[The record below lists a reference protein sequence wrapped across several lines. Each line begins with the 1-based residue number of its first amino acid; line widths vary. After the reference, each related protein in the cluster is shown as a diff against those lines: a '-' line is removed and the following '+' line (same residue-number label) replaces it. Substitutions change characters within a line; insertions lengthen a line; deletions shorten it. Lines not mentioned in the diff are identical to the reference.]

1 MRLLVVGGA
10 GAVGTMTLP
19 HLAAQHAVTVLDPR
33 PPAPGPWSHRPGSAL
48 DMEAVADAARDA
60 DALVYMAMGP
70 VDGWGSPQNV
80 RSHFDISVTGAH
92 LALWAAASAGVRR
105 AVLTSSMSVYRD
117 PDRAPYPDE
126 SVPPDASDFYG
137 VTKRCAEVVA
147 SAAAAEWGMDIVVL
161 RLCLPTPD
169 DQYPLQN
176 RSENDRTIATSAR
189 DTARAILAALRY
201 QGAGFDA
208 FTISGDHRQRIAP
221 IDKARRLLG
230 WEPLDHSTDPEEDSH
245 DPAL

>member
-1 MRLLVVGGA
+1 MRLLVIGGA

-33 PPAPGPWSHRPGSAL
+33 TPAPGPWLHRPGSAL
-48 DMEAVADAARDA
+48 DMAAVVDAARET

-70 VDGWGSPQNV
+70 IDGWGSPQNV
-80 RSHFDISVTGAH
+80 RSHFDITVTGAH
-92 LALWAAASAGVRR
+92 MALWAAASVGVRR

-126 SVPPDASDFYG
+126 SVPPNASDFYA
-137 VTKRCAEVVA
+137 VTKRCAELVA
-147 SAAAAEWGMDIVVL
+147 SAAAAQWSMDIVAL

-169 DQYPLQN
+169 AEYPLQDC
-176 RSENDRTIATSAR
+176 SAADRTIATSAR
-189 DTARAILAALRY
+189 DTARAILAALHY
-201 QGAGFDA
+201 PGTGFDV
-208 FTISGDHRQRIAP
+208 FTISGDYRQRIAP

-230 WEPLDHSTDPEEDSH
+230 WEPLDHSPEPE
-245 DPAL
+245 